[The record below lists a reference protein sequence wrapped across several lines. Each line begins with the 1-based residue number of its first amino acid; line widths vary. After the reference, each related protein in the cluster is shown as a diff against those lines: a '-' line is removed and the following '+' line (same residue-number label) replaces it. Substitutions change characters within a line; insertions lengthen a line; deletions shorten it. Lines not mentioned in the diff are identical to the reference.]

1 MQTQKDKIAVDIS
14 QIPQEI
20 LKIYD
25 RWRFFKY
32 LFAGIFTSF
41 IVFLLSLWNVDRTHP
56 YSLFAFGMALF
67 VSALISLVCLSAL
80 RHKRYSVF
88 LFSDE
93 GKAFTLISTETIAL
107 FLITVSVIALY
118 FQIKSGA
125 GPDSSLMIFTIIM
138 TPVAIIAHNA
148 NDEFAADEI
157 VYLPQR
163 VLKSQEKI
171 SELAADETTNGQ
183 NLSQVQVNQSDA
195 TESEPKFEGAS
206 HETEPGQ
213 SDEDAEVL
221 EYGKALAQ
229 IPENLKRRYQIH
241 LLVRF
246 AFVSFAVMAF
256 LIISSNPDKGLSG
269 AFIVSAICIGAFFA
283 SGRRYS
289 KLFVENPEKS
299 NTIFAIENF
308 AIMTLVL
315 YYPVGSLFL
324 EGKAVHS
331 SDAAATFVYLYL
343 PLIPI
348 LLITTVVCLA
358 RNLSFYKE
366 IKE

>member
-1 MQTQKDKIAVDIS
+1 M
-14 QIPQEI
+14 
-20 LKIYD
+20 
-25 RWRFFKY
+25 
-32 LFAGIFTSF
+32 
-41 IVFLLSLWNVDRTHP
+41 
-56 YSLFAFGMALF
+56 
-67 VSALISLVCLSAL
+67 
-80 RHKRYSVF
+80 F

-93 GKAFTLISTETIAL
+93 GKAFTLICTETIAL
-107 FLITVSVIALY
+107 FFIAASLYALFLDAAFSTRATVQA
-118 FQIKSGA
+118 
-125 GPDSSLMIFTIIM
+125 IFIIIIM
-138 TPVAIIAHNA
+138 LPIAIISHNA
-148 NDEFAADEI
+148 NDEFAADET

-183 NLSQVQVNQSDA
+183 NLSQAQANQSEA
-195 TESEPKFEGAS
+195 AESERKFEGAS
-206 HETEPGQ
+206 HEAVLGQ
-213 SDEDAEVL
+213 SDEEVEAL

-246 AFVSFAVMAF
+246 AFVSFAAMAF

-269 AFIVSAICIGAFFA
+269 AFIVSAICVGAFFA

-348 LLITTVVCLA
+348 LLITTVVCLV